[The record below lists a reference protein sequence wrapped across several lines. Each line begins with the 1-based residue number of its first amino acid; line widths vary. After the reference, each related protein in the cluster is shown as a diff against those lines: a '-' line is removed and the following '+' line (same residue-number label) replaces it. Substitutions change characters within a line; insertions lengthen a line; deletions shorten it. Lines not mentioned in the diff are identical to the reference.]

1 MAADHGGPEPTLDQT
16 VYRWSWEHLLGRKGM
31 GPVATSLDGDELR
44 GWDGELDHHVSMDR
58 SHPECPTWSM
68 GRVRFKDRYA
78 LLLREAAIHG
88 TNRPGT
94 DTHVLLDPER
104 TVEPHTMLTMVWL
117 HGNRG
122 GGLTG
127 TREALAEVPEGAGLP
142 AVAIRP
148 DAYDRDVRDWIRQ
161 DARRR
166 FDLVEVV
173 LAAVLRDP
181 RKTYALRV
189 RDVGDDFVPVLWGVF
204 DLAMAIAPG
213 FWTFSTFETN
223 DGPVKPRFV
232 LVPEWP
238 TTQPPQDRLR
248 IAPDLE
254 PQPEDDVFA
263 AAAATL
269 VDLYRTRPWP
279 QVRATLAKL
288 RTATARQS
296 PRECAN
302 LVIELEPDFTRQVP
316 VVARP
321 VDRTDDRTPDRADD
335 RRQPPG
341 PSYRPVIPAGG
352 PPARPVG
359 ASAGPDPGAD
369 PDDHRSDRAGAD
381 LRRRDPSPPIRPDA
395 PPPEAPYVLPPE
407 APYPG
412 PREAPGASP
421 PESALDRV
429 PERMFRP
436 SSDPAPAPAPRPDG
450 DPPGRPRLDLP
461 GWPVWEGWGAT
472 PDGFD
477 ALYRA
482 NGALERAGGR
492 ESVDFRDEL
501 ERADLASLVVALRL
515 VDQPLLRHVVLRLD
529 AVLRRDKEENR
540 RPDRHVRPVVAGAV
554 IRLHENIHALHHC
567 GAPPEIAHGVVWLLA
582 RLTVGAGK
590 VPALGEALAGTVW
603 ELDRLDWDTTAYQ
616 RALVYALWSSR
627 YRDSFLLEQGRLAM
641 EARNLVPRR
650 ADPQR

>member
-1 MAADHGGPEPTLDQT
+1 MAADHVGSEPTLDQT

-31 GPVATSLDGDELR
+31 GPVATSLDGEELR

-94 DTHVLLDPER
+94 DTHVLLDPGR
-104 TVEPHTMLTMVWL
+104 TVEPHTMLAMVWL

-127 TREALAEVPEGAGLP
+127 TGEALAEVPEGTRLP

-148 DAYDRDVRDWIRQ
+148 DAYDRDIRDWIRQ

-189 RDVGDDFVPVLWGVF
+189 ADVGDDFVPVLWGVF

-248 IAPDLE
+248 IAPELE
-254 PQPEDDVFA
+254 PLPEDDVFA

-269 VDLYRTRPWP
+269 VNLYRTRPWSE
-279 QVRATLAKL
+279 VGATLAKL

-296 PRECAN
+296 PRECAD
-302 LVIELEPDFTRQVP
+302 LVIELEPDYTRHLPAVSAP
-316 VVARP
+316 PPRVG
-321 VDRTDDRTPDRADD
+321 DRAPDHADD
-335 RRQPPG
+335 GWQLPG
-341 PSYRPVIPAGG
+341 PAFRPVIPAGG
-352 PPARPVG
+352 PPAWPVG
-359 ASAGPDPGAD
+359 SARGAD
-369 PDDHRSDRAGAD
+369 DDADDRPGGD
-381 LRRRDPSPPIRPDA
+381 SRRRDPFPPIRPDA
-395 PPPEAPYVLPPE
+395 PPPETPYHVPPDAGYTQSPQAPYASPAQ
-407 APYPG
+407 APYPW
-412 PREAPGASP
+412 P
-421 PESALDRV
+421 PQAGLDST
-429 PERMFRP
+429 PDSTP
-436 SSDPAPAPAPRPDG
+436 HPAPDLPPSPRPDV
-450 DPPGRPRLDLP
+450 DTPGRPRFELP

-477 ALYRA
+477 ALFRA
-482 NGALERAGGR
+482 AGALERAGGR
-492 ESVDFRDEL
+492 ESADFRDEL
-501 ERADLASLVVALRL
+501 EKADLASLVVALRL
-515 VDQPLLRHVVLRLD
+515 VDRPLLRHVVLRLD
-529 AVLRRDKEENR
+529 ALLRRDKEDNR

-554 IRLHENIHALHHC
+554 IRLHENIDAIHRC
-567 GAPPEIAHGVVWLLA
+567 GAPPEVTHGVVWLLA
-582 RLTVGAGK
+582 RLVVGAGK
-590 VPALGEALAGTVW
+590 VSTLGEALAATVW

-627 YRDSFLLEQGRLAM
+627 YRDPFLQEHGRLSM

-650 ADPQR
+650 GDPQR